1 MKALMFGWEFPPHI
15 LGGLGTASFGLTRG
29 MAMQP
34 DMDITF
40 CIPKPWGDEDQSFLK
55 IVGINQVPI
64 VWKDVDREYVQQRV
78 SKAGMN
84 ADQYYKYRD
93 HIYAD
98 FSYRHVN
105 DLGCLEFSGR
115 YPDNLLEEINNYSIV
130 AGVIART
137 EEYDIIHAHDWLTY
151 PAGIHAKNVS
161 VKP

>member
-1 MKALMFGWEFPPHI
+1 MRRKFP
-15 LGGLGTASFGLTRG
+15 
-29 MAMQP
+29 
-34 DMDITF
+34 
-40 CIPKPWGDEDQSFLK
+40 
-55 IVGINQVPI
+55 
-64 VWKDVDREYVQQRV
+64 

-98 FSYRHVN
+98 FSYRHVT

-115 YPDNLLEEINNYSIV
+115 YPDNLLEEINNYFIV

-151 PAGIHAKNVS
+151 PAGIPALETRCCTYSRSTSFQTIGTWLTPTIFRKLWSSSPQGFGIQKVIS
-161 VKP
+161 ISVCIAMPRVKPKLAVPKPPKI

>member
-1 MKALMFGWEFPPHI
+1 MSI
-15 LGGLGTASFGLTRG
+15 
-29 MAMQP
+29 
-34 DMDITF
+34 
-40 CIPKPWGDEDQSFLK
+40 
-55 IVGINQVPI
+55 QVPI

-98 FSYRHVN
+98 FSYRHVT

-115 YPDNLLEEINNYSIV
+115 IRITCWKRLITIRSW

-161 VKP
+161 GKLWSSMFMLRIMIVVVVM